1 VVLRGTEP
9 IYNVAAGR
17 NTSHRQIA
25 DQLKKGGVVVEF
37 GSSPIFS
44 FQPIN
49 VQRLRNLI
57 NWNPRYLVHD
67 LPELLS
73 ISEEIRESLK

>member
-1 VVLRGTEP
+1 MRGTEP

-17 NTSHRQIA
+17 NISHQQIA
-25 DQLKKGGVVVEF
+25 DQLKRDGVAVEF
-37 GSSPIFS
+37 GSGPIFS

-57 NWNPRYLVHD
+57 NWNPRSLVHD
-67 LPELLS
+67 LPGLLS
-73 ISEEIRESLK
+73 ISEEIRGS